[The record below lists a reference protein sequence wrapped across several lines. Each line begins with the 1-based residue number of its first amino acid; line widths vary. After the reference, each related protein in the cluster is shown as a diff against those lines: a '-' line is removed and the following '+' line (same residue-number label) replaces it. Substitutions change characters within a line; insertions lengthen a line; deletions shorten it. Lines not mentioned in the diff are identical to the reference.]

1 MKLHPAPV
9 ALAGAITLAAIAC
22 SDTSGSAQVGGTDD
36 ATIDTADAT
45 VDAGGDADATSDPA
59 PDALSGLPPAPDTA
73 AHGPFLSWTE
83 CAFCHS
89 SGTGVMQDP
98 VGRSVAPPDLWAG
111 SMMAHSARDPY
122 WLAAFAHEH
131 EANPEAAELIDAVCT
146 RCHAP
151 AGNVSGLLDGAPL
164 TIDDI
169 VEGTTDRDHLAREGV
184 TCTVCHQITTE
195 GLGED
200 TSFTGGYVIGDD
212 RRIFGPHADPFTNPM
227 QAHVDYTPTESSH
240 ILQSAHCATCHT
252 VITHALDEAGAP
264 TGEPFAEQVP
274 YLEWRNSVYSTEGPS
289 RSPVATDC
297 QGCHAAREDADGDP
311 FTTVLS
317 LRPPWLDTQ
326 REVGRHTFAGANAWM
341 LDIMATN
348 ADRLGVGA
356 DPTHIREGI
365 IRAET
370 MLTTAA
376 SVTVEPGEAANAF
389 VVTVTNHSGH
399 RFPTAYPS
407 RRAWLEVHVED
418 AAGDEV
424 WHTGAFDD
432 AGYLVGPDG
441 ARIAGHDVV
450 LPHRD
455 VIRGEGEVQVWES
468 VMGDRTGAQTHTLL
482 EATHY
487 LVDDRILPAGWS
499 ETGPHADM
507 TAPVGTDD
515 DANFVAGSDAVTI
528 ALPAEIDAAR
538 VTATVWYQSVPP
550 GAIDAV
556 HSHPTAQSAAL
567 VEMAEA
573 TPPTPRRVAS
583 RSWVR

>member
-1 MKLHPAPV
+1 MHRNLPFVVVFA
-9 ALAGAITLAAIAC
+9 ALAAACA
-22 SDTSGSAQVGGTDD
+22 DTSSRAQTGAPDGDAIDGGTDAVATDTD
-36 ATIDTADAT
+36 ASAD
-45 VDAGGDADATSDPA
+45 GDAPE
-59 PDALSGLPPAPDTA
+59 PLQGLPAAPATA
-73 AHGPFLSWTE
+73 MHGPFMSWTE

-89 SGTGVMQDP
+89 AGTGVMQDP

-131 EANPEAAELIDAVCT
+131 EANPEATELIDAVCT

-151 AGNVSGLLDGAPL
+151 AGNVAGVLDGDPL
-164 TIDDI
+164 TIDEI
-169 VEGTTDRDHLAREGV
+169 VSGTTDRAHLAREGV

-200 TSFTGGYVIGDD
+200 ESFTGGYVIGED
-212 RRIFGPHADPFTNPM
+212 RLIFGPHADPFTNPM
-227 QAHVDYTPTESSH
+227 RQHVDYTPTESSH
-240 ILQSAHCATCHT
+240 MLQSAHCATCHT
-252 VITHALDEAGAP
+252 VITHALDDAGQP
-264 TGEPFAEQVP
+264 TGQPFAEQVP
-274 YLEWRNSVYSTEGPS
+274 YLEWRNSVFSTEGPS

-297 QGCHAAREDADGDP
+297 QGCHTAREDADGDP

-341 LDIMATN
+341 LDVMATN
-348 ADRLGVGA
+348 ADRLGVAA
-356 DPTHIREGI
+356 DVTHIREGI

-376 SVTVEPGEAANAF
+376 SVAVEPGDAANTF

-407 RRAWLEVHVED
+407 RRAWLEVRVED
-418 AAGDEV
+418 AAGDVV

-432 AGYLVGPDG
+432 AGYLIGPDG
-441 ARIAGHDVV
+441 ARIGGHDVA

-455 VIRGEGEVQVWES
+455 VITAEGEVQVWES
-468 VMGDRTGAQTHTLL
+468 VMADATGAQTHTLL
-482 EATHY
+482 DATHY

-499 ETGPHADM
+499 ATGPHADM

-528 ALPAEIDAAR
+528 ALPAELDAAR
-538 VTATVWYQSVPP
+538 ITATVWYQSVPP

-583 RSWVR
+583 SSWTR